1 MLQDLYAIVLLSL
14 SVSSVALLFAVLLG
28 LPFGAWLALT
38 SLRSKR
44 ILELLTYTGMGFP
57 TVAVGLLVYL
67 LLSRSG
73 PLGMLGWLFTP
84 SAIIL
89 AQTIIAFP
97 IVASLTQSAFEALDP
112 NLRMLLR
119 SWAVSPWQEI
129 WSLLSEARS
138 GVLVAIIAAFGRIF
152 SEVGAVML
160 VGGNI
165 QGQTRVL
172 TTAIVLETR
181 QGDFNLALA
190 LGLLLIVISAL
201 INAVVLTVGKQNR
214 HRSLF

>member
-1 MLQDLYAIVLLSL
+1 MWSELVPIVALSL
-14 SVSSVALLFAVLLG
+14 YVSSVALFFAVLLG
-28 LPFGAWLALT
+28 VPLGAWLGLYAT
-38 SLRSKR
+38 AGKR
-44 ILELLTYTGMGFP
+44 WWELIVYTGMGFP
-57 TVAVGLLVYL
+57 TVAVGLVIYL

-84 SAIIL
+84 RAIIF
-89 AQTIIAFP
+89 AQVVIALP
-97 IVASLTQSAFEALDP
+97 MVAGLTQAAFEALNP

-119 SWAVSPWQEI
+119 AWAVSPWQEM
-129 WSLLSEARS
+129 WTLLSEARS

-172 TTAIVLETR
+172 TTSIVLETR
-181 QGDFNLALA
+181 QGDFDLALA
-190 LGLLLIVISAL
+190 LGALLLTISAL
-201 INAVVLTVGKQNR
+201 INALVLRFGKQR
-214 HRSLF
+214 LL

>member
-1 MLQDLYAIVLLSL
+1 MIQDLLPIVFLSL
-14 SVSSVALLFAVLLG
+14 RASSIALLFSVLIG
-28 LPFGAWLALT
+28 LPFGAWLAL
-38 SLRSKR
+38 SNAPGKR
-44 ILELLTYTGMGFP
+44 LWELLVYTGMGFP
-57 TVAVGLLVYL
+57 TVAVGLVVYL

-73 PLGMLGWLFTP
+73 PLGAFGWLFTP
-84 SAIIL
+84 KAIIV

-97 IVASLTQSAFEALDP
+97 VVAGLTQSAFEALDP

-129 WSLLSEARS
+129 WALLSEARS
-138 GVLVAIIAAFGRIF
+138 GVIVAIIAAFGRIF

-181 QGDFNLALA
+181 QGEFELALA
-190 LGLLLIVISAL
+190 LGFLLITISIG
-201 INAVVLTVGKQNR
+201 INALVLTLGKKQQVQR
-214 HRSLF
+214 LP